1 MPESEKSQSD
11 PLSKTQRKKDM
22 LALQE
27 LGKKLIAL
35 PASQLAKIPLPD
47 NLIEAIRVSHTL
59 KSNESKRRHLQ
70 YIGKIMREIDPEPIQ
85 IALKQIQ
92 FNNEQRTTQF
102 HHIEQWR
109 DKLISGDD
117 AILQSFLETH
127 PQSDRQKLRQL
138 VRKAKHDQ
146 AHHKNTGGE
155 TGLFR
160 YLRELLG

>member
-47 NLIEAIRVSHTL
+47 ILIEAIRLSHTL
-59 KSNESKRRHLQ
+59 KSNEAKRRHLQ
-70 YIGKIMREIDPEPIQ
+70 YIGKVMREIDPEPIEV
-85 IALKQIQ
+85 ALKQIQ
-92 FNNEQRTTQF
+92 FKNEQRTSQF
-102 HHIEQWR
+102 HLVEQWR

-117 AILQSFLETH
+117 TILQSFLEAYPKT
-127 PQSDRQKLRQL
+127 DRQKLRQL
-138 VRKAKHDQ
+138 VRKAKHDHVKQ
-146 AHHKNTGGE
+146 KNTGGE

-160 YLRELLG
+160 YLRELL